1 MPPSVDTRVA
11 TNIVS
16 PGLFATL
23 GVPLLAG
30 RDFADTDTADA
41 PLVAIVNESFVARF
55 NLGGDAIGR
64 RFRPRG
70 ANADVEIVGVV
81 ADAAQSGTGVKAQ
94 VPPQFYQPIAQV
106 DPAFVPSRYFYVR
119 SAIAPESLLR
129 AIPRAVADVDPN
141 LPVAALQTLEA
152 QFGDDVYVDRLVT
165 ALSAGFSILATLL
178 AAMGLYGMLT
188 YSVAQRTREL
198 GLRLTLGA
206 VPARLEAMVLK
217 HVGVMTL
224 IGTALG
230 VAAAIGLGRIV
241 EAMLFGVSGY
251 DPLAFVA
258 AAVVLAVVVL
268 AASYGPA
275 RRAARIAP
283 MAALRYE

>member
-1 MPPSVDTRVA
+1 M
-11 TNIVS
+11 S
-16 PGLFATL
+16 PLK
-23 GVPLLAG
+23 
-30 RDFADTDTADA
+30 DA
-41 PLVAIVNESFVARF
+41 VRQLKRRPAFSFVIVAIVNESFVARF
-55 NLGGDAIGR
+55 SLGGDAIGR

-81 ADAAQSGTGVKAQ
+81 ADATQSGAGVKAQ
-94 VPPQFYQPIAQV
+94 VPPHFYQPIAQV

-141 LPVAALQTLEA
+141 LPVATLQTLEA

-165 ALSAGFSILATLL
+165 ALSAGFS
-178 AAMGLYGMLT
+178 
-188 YSVAQRTREL
+188 
-198 GLRLTLGA
+198 
-206 VPARLEAMVLK
+206 
-217 HVGVMTL
+217 
-224 IGTALG
+224 
-230 VAAAIGLGRIV
+230 
-241 EAMLFGVSGY
+241 
-251 DPLAFVA
+251 
-258 AAVVLAVVVL
+258 VVVL